1 MMKLAT
7 VGRSSV
13 VIGAFGVA
21 LSAARKAVVRR
32 MRAARHARRSVF
44 GRIDRARAA
53 AHLRMSLVGPPALR
67 ALWSGIPIAC
77 ARAFGLKMRI
87 ALSIEAPQALFGL
100 RS

>member
-32 MRAARHARRSVF
+32 MRAARHTRRSVF

-53 AHLRMSLVGPPALR
+53 AHLRMSLVGPRTPP
-67 ALWSGIPIAC
+67 ALWSGIPIART
-77 ARAFGLKMRI
+77 RAFGLKMRI